1 MGGAGTFSWGTRWV
15 YWSRPRGEREATGNL
30 NRAGFN
36 IKTLTI
42 GAVTTPGL
50 DLFTVPSVKR
60 AQPGLSGGRDVA
72 MVMPHQALPE
82 HCPWRNISSEV
93 TQVLYQKTPLLKK
106 QTKKP
111 TQGCWGKLMATPKLG
126 SKTLPPITFGLPQA
140 PSTHKAEHHAN
151 CKVKI
156 LKGIIPIFTG

>member
-1 MGGAGTFSWGTRWV
+1 MGEAGTSSWGTRWV

-50 DLFTVPSVKR
+50 GPQTSVKR

-72 MVMPHQALPE
+72 MAMPHQALPE
-82 HCPWRNISSEV
+82 HYPWRNISSEV

-106 QTKKP
+106 QTNKKP
-111 TQGCWGKLMATPKLG
+111 PRGAGE
-126 SKTLPPITFGLPQA
+126 S
-140 PSTHKAEHHAN
+140 
-151 CKVKI
+151 
-156 LKGIIPIFTG
+156 